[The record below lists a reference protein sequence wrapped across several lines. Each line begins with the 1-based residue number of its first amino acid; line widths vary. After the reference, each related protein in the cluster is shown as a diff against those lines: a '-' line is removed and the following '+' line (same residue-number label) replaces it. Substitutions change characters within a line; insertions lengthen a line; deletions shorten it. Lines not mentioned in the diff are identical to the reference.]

1 MAWAASATLLVG
13 AVRAVMGRARDG
25 LDGIE
30 IQEGEEEETVGRLG
44 ILMPCAE
51 KGCSACRSSRNI

>member
-1 MAWAASATLLVG
+1 MLVG
-13 AVRAVMGRARDG
+13 TVRAVMGRARGG

-30 IQEGEEEETVGRLG
+30 VQEGEEEEAVGRLG

-51 KGCSACRSSRNI
+51 KGCSACRSSQNI